1 MANNDDNKSSPS
13 LRSINKGLDALDT
26 SMDNLYQKTYSTRT
40 DNKNDLDR
48 INTDINNS
56 IDDLLSKVNG
66 QDISDISTLYSRLQ
80 RKGAT
85 GDDVAKE
92 LESLVTDNS
101 VVDSINMENVEKYI
115 QSEDYQYDLIC
126 KYMPKLEDAIEIKKD
141 NVLSADSFTKEFI
154 NASINKSSDDILQ
167 VFSSRARNLKKKYKV
182 ENLFEEMY
190 YETAKYGEYFL
201 YHVPY
206 KTAFERL
213 LKRKNAPVKMESAAT
228 ESDISSKVIFE
239 SSKMDTDL
247 SKALS
252 KEFIKEDL
260 SSNSKV
266 ILHLD
271 PYGMIPEAV
280 EEIQEANKAMSKVN
294 SLTENYLKEDSGY
307 KYQNNFSMGTSQNMS
322 LKYDELAPSDGLVG
336 GTGTNPKVKEMA
348 GSVLQKIPRENVIP
362 CYIGDYCIGYYYFS
376 IVNEFTDEQ
385 VVTGGQ
391 YNSITNTSRIEVTE
405 LDRQN
410 DMLVGHIAASLATAI
425 DDKFI
430 NSNTDLKNEIYA
442 ILRYNDKFNA
452 ALGVNTVTVCFLPAS
467 DVTHFYFKLDKV
479 THRGISDLK
488 KAVVPAMLYCLLYLT
503 DIINKVSRSQD
514 KRVYYVKQNVDTN
527 VARTMLNVITQIK
540 KGNMGMRQLENMN
553 TIFNVIG
560 KYNDFIIPQNQSGE
574 APIQMEVMQ
583 GQQTDS
589 PTDLMNLLEDMAV
602 SSTDVPLEFVQS
614 VNQVDYAT
622 RFTMS
627 NSKFLRKV
635 FKRQSVCQD
644 DFSLIF
650 QKLYNYEY
658 MENEQ
663 SIEILLPA
671 PAFLTL
677 TNSQQLIDNTKNFA
691 NSLADIELGD
701 QDDLKPKFVKLYLRN
716 NLGTYINYDL
726 VDKLIDKAKQDTNM
740 DASKNLIPE
749 EETPEEDTGNN
760 DEF

>member
-167 VFSSRARNLKKKYKV
+167 VFSSRARNIKKKYKV

-239 SSKMDTDL
+239 SGKMDTDL

-644 DFSLIF
+644 AFSLIF

-726 VDKLIDKAKQDTNM
+726 VDKLIDKAKQDTNI

>member
-1 MANNDDNKSSPS
+1 
-13 LRSINKGLDALDT
+13 
-26 SMDNLYQKTYSTRT
+26 
-40 DNKNDLDR
+40 
-48 INTDINNS
+48 
-56 IDDLLSKVNG
+56 
-66 QDISDISTLYSRLQ
+66 
-80 RKGAT
+80 
-85 GDDVAKE
+85 
-92 LESLVTDNS
+92 
-101 VVDSINMENVEKYI
+101 
-115 QSEDYQYDLIC
+115 
-126 KYMPKLEDAIEIKKD
+126 
-141 NVLSADSFTKEFI
+141 
-154 NASINKSSDDILQ
+154 
-167 VFSSRARNLKKKYKV
+167 
-182 ENLFEEMY
+182 
-190 YETAKYGEYFL
+190 
-201 YHVPY
+201 
-206 KTAFERL
+206 
-213 LKRKNAPVKMESAAT
+213 
-228 ESDISSKVIFE
+228 
-239 SSKMDTDL
+239 
-247 SKALS
+247 
-252 KEFIKEDL
+252 
-260 SSNSKV
+260 
-266 ILHLD
+266 
-271 PYGMIPEAV
+271 
-280 EEIQEANKAMSKVN
+280 
-294 SLTENYLKEDSGY
+294 
-307 KYQNNFSMGTSQNMS
+307 
-322 LKYDELAPSDGLVG
+322 
-336 GTGTNPKVKEMA
+336 
-348 GSVLQKIPRENVIP
+348 
-362 CYIGDYCIGYYYFS
+362 
-376 IVNEFTDEQ
+376 
-385 VVTGGQ
+385 
-391 YNSITNTSRIEVTE
+391 
-405 LDRQN
+405 
-410 DMLVGHIAASLATAI
+410 
-425 DDKFI
+425 
-430 NSNTDLKNEIYA
+430 
-442 ILRYNDKFNA
+442 
-452 ALGVNTVTVCFLPAS
+452 
-467 DVTHFYFKLDKV
+467 
-479 THRGISDLK
+479 
-488 KAVVPAMLYCLLYLT
+488 
-503 DIINKVSRSQD
+503 
-514 KRVYYVKQNVDTN
+514 
-527 VARTMLNVITQIK
+527 
-540 KGNMGMRQLENMN
+540 MN